1 MTSLLEEQLK
11 AVTVVLRETKLRET
25 TRGIE
30 TSSRDIA
37 EFREKFPQRSTLLKQ
52 TIYNIQKKAIENSSN
67 IHDKFNTK
75 KSFC

>member
-1 MTSLLEEQLK
+1 MFPNMLAILMTSFLEEQLE

-37 EFREKFPQRSTLLKQ
+37 EFREKFPRKDN
-52 TIYNIQKKAIENSSN
+52 Y
-67 IHDKFNTK
+67 
-75 KSFC
+75 